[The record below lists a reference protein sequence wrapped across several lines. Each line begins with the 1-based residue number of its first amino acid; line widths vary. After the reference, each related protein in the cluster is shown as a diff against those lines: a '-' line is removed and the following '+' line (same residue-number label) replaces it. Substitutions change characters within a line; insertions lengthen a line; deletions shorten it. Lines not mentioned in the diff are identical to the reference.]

1 MIERQSQPSEP
12 DGAALHHSGEEIQ
25 MEKIEAR
32 TSITV
37 VRDASGREIG
47 YRAVAHPIGDGSM
60 AMSCLPMGPICAT
73 RDEAAQHRDAHMIP
87 ARVEGGYSVPAI
99 EILPVYY

>member
-1 MIERQSQPSEP
+1 
-12 DGAALHHSGEEIQ
+12 